1 MGSHRWQVV
10 PRHGFHA
17 DRDGRER
24 VRCSNERQHTVR
36 VGASEDP
43 YQKQGLIPHDGLA
56 QLGQICHRPTIEA
69 CSCTLSDAAGE

>member
-17 DRDGRER
+17 DGDGRER

-36 VGASEDP
+36 ALLRSATR
-43 YQKQGLIPHDGLA
+43 QGWSKG
-56 QLGQICHRPTIEA
+56 
-69 CSCTLSDAAGE
+69 SDDAVTS